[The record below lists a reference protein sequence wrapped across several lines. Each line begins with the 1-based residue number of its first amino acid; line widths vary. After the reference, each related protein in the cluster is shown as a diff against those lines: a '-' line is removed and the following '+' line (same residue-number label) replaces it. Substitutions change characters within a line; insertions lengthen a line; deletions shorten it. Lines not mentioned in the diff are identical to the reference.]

1 VKPVPKAV
9 EDGTHAPT
17 LVADIA
23 ALYSVQIA
31 LALSITRAIIA
42 LCVARMARTLLHV
55 RLKLRLRG
63 RRAFAMTRTRKQ
75 IDRVIP
81 FLYPMTQ

>member
-1 VKPVPKAV
+1 M
-9 EDGTHAPT
+9 GTHAPT

-23 ALYSVQIA
+23 ALRTQYRSA

-42 LCVARMARTLLHV
+42 LYAARMARTLLGHAAGV
-55 RLKLRLRG
+55 
-63 RRAFAMTRTRKQ
+63 FAMTMTRRR
-75 IDRVIP
+75 IDPVIP